1 MALLQTTSDLVD
13 EVRSLTNEL
22 NQDALKA
29 ERDILPALNR
39 AQDHMMSILSKHY
52 PEPYLVEYSFDI
64 VPSRAAYTIP
74 EDAWSDMVTKIEV
87 VPPGSSR
94 RYEVERA
101 KYRDATKFRSSAKPN
116 IPAYYIV
123 RGREVELI
131 PGASGSFDGIMWYLR
146 APEQLVLPQG
156 RITLVSAAENR
167 IKVDEIGDSISTE
180 NDALESWV
188 NIVDGQTGIIKA
200 TCQIQ
205 QTIGTQD
212 IIFKSSINP
221 NLLTPAG
228 TILNR
233 TPVTD
238 LTSVVNIEGSL
249 NINPND
255 YICSI
260 KGTCVPYFFQPA
272 RNFIV
277 SHAAADCGRAI
288 GVPSDSMY
296 RERDMFIKEVKSAWA
311 GREATLRIK
320 NANPNWNGMNGPH
333 RRRF

>member
-1 MALLQTTSDLVD
+1 MALLQTTNDLVD

-22 NQDALKA
+22 NQDALQS
-29 ERDILPALNR
+29 ERDIIPALNR

-52 PEPYLVEYSFDI
+52 PEPYLIEYVFDI
-64 VPSRAAYTIP
+64 LPSRAAYTIP

-94 RYEVERA
+94 RYEVMRA

-123 RGREVELI
+123 RGREIELI
-131 PGASGSFDGIMWYLR
+131 PGASGSYDGVMWYLR
-146 APEQLVLPQG
+146 APERVVLPQG
-156 RITLVSAAENR
+156 RITFVSAAQNR
-167 IKVDEIGDSISTE
+167 IKVDTIGEDLSTE
-180 NDALESWV
+180 TDSLESWV
-188 NIVDGQTGIIKA
+188 NIIDGQTGIVKA

-205 QTIGTQD
+205 STSGTQD
-212 IIFKSSINP
+212 ITFKPSISSG
-221 NLLTPAG
+221 LLTASG

-233 TPVTD
+233 TPTTD
-238 LTSVVNIEGSL
+238 LTQVVDLDGNL
-249 NINPND
+249 NVNPND

-272 RNFIV
+272 RNFII

-296 RERDMFIKEVKSAWA
+296 RERDKFEKEIQSAWA
-311 GREATLRIK
+311 GREASLRIK
-320 NANPNWNGMNGPH
+320 NVNPNWNGMNGPH